1 MGAIFTMCPGGL
13 YPNSKP
19 IPDDVTPSEPRAL
32 SAAMKRS
39 LLQEVT
45 PKCCFGA
52 GCYWGTEKYFKH
64 EFAETNVVEGRIK
77 EGMVGFMGPKSA
89 KINPTYEDVCS
100 GVSGHVE
107 VFNCEFAGGAPF
119 YEAMVRFFFQFHD
132 PTTMNKQGNDSGPQ
146 YASVIYCYD
155 EAQLQIATEVKA
167 ELQSYLTLNQ
177 ITCFNT
183 KVVSTEIRMVE
194 ADFYPAMG
202 GHQDYLKK
210 NPNVTESIPF
220 HSCLNED

>member
-1 MGAIFTMCPGGL
+1 MCPGGL
-13 YPNSKP
+13 YPNSKSV
-19 IPDDVTPSEPRAL
+19 PDDTITGEPKSPNVIMR
-32 SAAMKRS
+32 RS
-39 LLQEVT
+39 LYEEVT

-64 EFAETNVVEGRIK
+64 EFAETNTVDGHIK
-77 EGMVGFMGPKSA
+77 EGKVGFMGPKSA
-89 KINPTYEDVCS
+89 KINPSYEDVCS
-100 GVSGHVE
+100 GVTGHVE
-107 VFNCEFAGGAPF
+107 VFNCEFVGGAPF

-132 PTTMNKQGNDSGPQ
+132 PTTINKQGNDSGTQ

-155 EAQLQIATEVKA
+155 DTQRQIATDIKA

-194 ADFYPAMG
+194 ADFFPAIE
-202 GHQDYLKK
+202 GHQDYLTK
-210 NPNVTESIPF
+210 NPNVRLFNCSD
-220 HSCLNED
+220 C